1 MENEENDKNELNA
14 SNENIGFGMERAKYS
29 HQTHNRRIDFPNRKS
44 AGGSSALSQISQ
56 AKQSLGQLQ
65 QSRPASIKLT
75 HQGKIGRLSPSNSPN
90 GELKIQNNV
99 GLGVGFN
106 NNG

>member
-1 MENEENDKNELNA
+1 MNGLRSKSRKESEDWQIDNNSILEADNDNMENEENDKNELNA

-56 AKQSLGQLQ
+56 AKQSLGQL
-65 QSRPASIKLT
+65 
-75 HQGKIGRLSPSNSPN
+75 
-90 GELKIQNNV
+90 
-99 GLGVGFN
+99 
-106 NNG
+106 